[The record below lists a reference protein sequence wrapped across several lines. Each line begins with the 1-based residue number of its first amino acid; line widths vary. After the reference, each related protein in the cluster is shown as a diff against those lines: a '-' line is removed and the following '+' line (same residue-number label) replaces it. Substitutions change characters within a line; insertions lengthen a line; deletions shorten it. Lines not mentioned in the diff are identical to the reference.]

1 MFKINVKRKKK
12 QFVSFKKIEC
22 LCADA
27 QMFPRIFPLTVQITC
42 QTKSI
47 WKSRQQR
54 SWSTETLINIAAVAI
69 PWLLLV
75 GKQKPTNRVNWPAKD
90 YLDFENRERRDS
102 LVLVESNSGK
112 THWQKRVNSYGT
124 LWP

>member
-27 QMFPRIFPLTVQITC
+27 QMVPRIFPLTVQITC

-47 WKSRQQR
+47 
-54 SWSTETLINIAAVAI
+54 
-69 PWLLLV
+69 
-75 GKQKPTNRVNWPAKD
+75 
-90 YLDFENRERRDS
+90 
-102 LVLVESNSGK
+102 
-112 THWQKRVNSYGT
+112 
-124 LWP
+124 